1 MIRVVTF
8 GGGGGQAQILSALK
22 EINGLEI
29 CACCTSSD
37 SGGSTGNLSENYKD
51 INGYLGDVSK
61 CLCALSPDRE
71 LASSMMF
78 RFPEGALEKHSLKN
92 LAYSSLIL
100 QHGQR
105 KALEK
110 MHAILKIHPRH
121 RVMPVSWERS
131 ILKVELQEGRVLE
144 GEAYINDIARNPLW
158 HPKNN
163 KIVRAWLCPA
173 VNMNSDIKRFIQEAD
188 YIIIC
193 PGDLYT
199 SLVPSLLPNGVSKT
213 LLNSKAK
220 FIGIMNLMTKLGET
234 DGCKLIDL
242 ARIIQRYLS
251 GREFDYLIVNDSS
264 IDSQLLDKYKIR
276 EYKVNV
282 LLDDERKLDVLKSKI
297 LTGDFWM
304 KDSEGHIRYDSSKI
318 GSALREILI

>member
-1 MIRVVTF
+1 MIKVVTF
-8 GGGGGQAQILSALK
+8 GGGGGQSQILSALK
-22 EINGLEI
+22 EIKDLEI

-37 SGGSTGNLSENYKD
+37 SGGSTGKLSESYKD

-61 CLCALSPDRE
+61 CLCALSSDHE

-92 LAYSSLIL
+92 LAYSSFIL
-100 QHGQR
+100 HYGQR

-110 MHAILKIHPRH
+110 MHAILKIHPMH
-121 RVMPVSWERS
+121 KVMPVSWEPS
-131 ILKVELQEGRVLE
+131 MLKVELQGGRILE
-144 GEAYINDIARNPLW
+144 GESYINDIARNPLW

-163 KIVRAWLCPA
+163 KIVRAWLCPD
-173 VNMNSDIKRFIQEAD
+173 VNMNSNIKKFIQEAD

-199 SLVPSLLPNGVSKT
+199 SLVPSLLPRGISKA

-242 ARIIQRYLS
+242 VRIIQRYLS
-251 GREFDYLIVNDSS
+251 GREFDYLVVNDSP
-264 IDSQLLDKYKIR
+264 IDNQLLDKYKVR

-282 LLDDERKLDVLKSKI
+282 LLDDEKKLNIFKSKMI
-297 LTGDFWM
+297 TGDFWM
-304 KDSEGHIRYDSSKI
+304 KDSEGHIRHDSSKI
-318 GSALREILI
+318 GIALREILA